1 MQLGAAASR
10 FHVKDLVDDEALAI
24 VTDVKIVLEGR
35 IKLEESITSLQD
47 WAVDVVNHAMHDPL
61 NFRNLIIILLV
72 WQLKTFLLENV
83 HWPILGLANHRV
95 KLLIKMY
102 DRDFALEFLIVEL
115 LVCVCSWTVVES
127 LDHNRF
133 IKNAVVKPKLQVNSS
148 QVFFSPVVYP
158 LFLQWGVDAGVL
170 DF

>member
-1 MQLGAAASR
+1 MQLGAATSL
-10 FHVKDLVDDEALAI
+10 FHVKDLIDDEALAI

-72 WQLKTFLLENV
+72 WQLKTFLLEDV

-95 KLLIKMY
+95 ELLIKVY
-102 DRDFALEFLIVEL
+102 DRDFALEFLIV
-115 LVCVCSWTVVES
+115 
-127 LDHNRF
+127 
-133 IKNAVVKPKLQVNSS
+133 
-148 QVFFSPVVYP
+148 
-158 LFLQWGVDAGVL
+158 
-170 DF
+170 